1 MVSQKIRDIK
11 GRDIRDAKRIMAVLR
26 LLGLDEDDLLLLKEI
41 PAMRAEIDS
50 LKESNESLRK
60 ALSSAESKAG
70 RKTLAEQMSEMY
82 AQGVEEFN
90 PDGR

>member
-1 MVSQKIRDIK
+1 MVSQKIRDIR
-11 GRDIRDAKRIMAVLR
+11 GRDIKDAKRIMAVLR
-26 LLGLDEDDLLLLKEI
+26 LLGLDEDDLLLLKDI

-60 ALSSAESKAG
+60 ALSAADGKSGK
-70 RKTLAEQMSEMY
+70 KTLAEQMSEMY
-82 AQGVEEFN
+82 AQGVEEFR